1 MSSAWTAPRCC
12 VKGNVSLSLSL
23 KDCLAPRTD
32 LMDIDTVNRFMFDV
46 YVHTVNVLSVRL
58 IDIAFNGVNFSH

>member
-1 MSSAWTAPRCC
+1 
-12 VKGNVSLSLSL
+12 
-23 KDCLAPRTD
+23 
-32 LMDIDTVNRFMFDV
+32 MDIDTVNHFMFDV